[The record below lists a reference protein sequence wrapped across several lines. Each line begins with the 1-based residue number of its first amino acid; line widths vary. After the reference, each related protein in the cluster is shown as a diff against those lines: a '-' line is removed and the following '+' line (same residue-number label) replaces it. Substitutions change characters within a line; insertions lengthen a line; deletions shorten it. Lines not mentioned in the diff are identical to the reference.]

1 MTRKMYQ
8 LLHDAHK
15 AGWTID
21 DSSAGRIE
29 IFKTDKRGKMT
40 AGIVIWPK
48 DRTAYRL
55 DVDPG
60 IALTIR
66 TIKGMREQLGL

>member
-21 DSSAGRIE
+21 DNSVERIE
-29 IFKTDKRGKMT
+29 ILKTNKHGKLT
-40 AGIVIWPK
+40 EGIVIWPK

-55 DVDPG
+55 DVDPD

-66 TIKGMREQLGL
+66 TIKGMREHLGL